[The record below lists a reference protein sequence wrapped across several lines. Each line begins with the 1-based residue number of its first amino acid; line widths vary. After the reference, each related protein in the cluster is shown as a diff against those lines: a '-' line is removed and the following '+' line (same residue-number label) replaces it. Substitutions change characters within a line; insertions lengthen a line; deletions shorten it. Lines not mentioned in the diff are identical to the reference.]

1 MQLIETLLIASIP
14 KNWKQYNT
22 DRAMSA
28 SYHDIHLEINSAD
41 GRIETKHHVLIM
53 NEEEGKNGI
62 CLRQTEHIRNNL

>member
-1 MQLIETLLIASIP
+1 MSRSSINMMSFHFIMQLNVTLLIASIT

-41 GRIETKHHVLIM
+41 GRLETKP
-53 NEEEGKNGI
+53 
-62 CLRQTEHIRNNL
+62 

>member
-1 MQLIETLLIASIP
+1 MSFHFIMQLIVTLLIASIT

-41 GRIETKHHVLIM
+41 GRLETKP
-53 NEEEGKNGI
+53 
-62 CLRQTEHIRNNL
+62 

>member
-1 MQLIETLLIASIP
+1 VTLLIASIP

-41 GRIETKHHVLIM
+41 GRLETKPELKLDKLNITTKYTKQQPSIHEIM
-53 NEEEGKNGI
+53 
-62 CLRQTEHIRNNL
+62 T